1 MSYTLQKLFSEYNID
16 VDKDTSPTLNS
27 LYLKSKNFSNDIAK
41 VNFTNILNNKIIEN
55 LGANYEND
63 NYILYEYLKNSI
75 DSELS
80 SDSDYFTFYST
91 QSLEKYINSR
101 VIDYLIND
109 KGKTLYYL
117 YNGKA
122 SILPINEL
130 SGGKYKNTFTF
141 LQFLNKYIIDKC
153 EQIKDVSPFT
163 NNCSK
168 EAYNLVALELN
179 KLVTPN
185 LLITELQQ
193 DPSDLQLKEM
203 LNLLRNVDYME
214 IYETLYNDND
224 IFNNMETNIFFN
236 TYLIK
241 TDIEKLIELG
251 TSLDARN
258 TSISNNL
265 YSINNTAIGNSFYNE
280 SIGESS
286 LKFFL
291 TKYASQYNNEQYK
304 INLKE
309 DIMPF
314 IVTKTIDDTILQA
327 FIEEIKKFITNNI
340 LNVGSKYPTKLAILY
355 KISIKKDCI
364 YKYAFPS
371 EAYCIPLIT
380 HIDSISFY
388 NTTYKDNITKFYNIL
403 SNINILN
410 DNKDELDIIYKL
422 LNDKNN
428 NIELKKN
435 NENKIPQTALDYLTV
450 YQGRLVLTDE
460 WITGIKNDEIK
471 ISVFPCNYNS
481 IKPECTDFVK
491 LLDVI
496 IKEFTD
502 KLKQT
507 HNVNIDVIKKK
518 YMKYKMKYLQLK
530 QR

>member
-41 VNFTNILNNKIIEN
+41 VNFTNILNNEIIEN

-291 TKYASQYNNEQYK
+291 TKYASPYNNEQYK

-481 IKPECTDFVK
+481 IKPECTDFVN

>member
-27 LYLKSKNFSNDIAK
+27 LYLKSKNFSNDIAT
-41 VNFTNILNNKIIEN
+41 VNFTNILNEDIIEK

-75 DSELS
+75 DDELS

-109 KGKTLYYL
+109 EGKTLYYL

-122 SILPINEL
+122 SILPINDL
-130 SGGKYKNTFTF
+130 SGGKYKNMFTF
-141 LQFLNKYIIDKC
+141 LQFLNKYIINKNDKD
-153 EQIKDVSPFT
+153 ITPF
-163 NNCSK
+163 NNDCTVQ
-168 EAYNLVALELN
+168 AYNLVAEKIKLN
-179 KLVTPN
+179 K
-185 LLITELQQ
+185 LQQ

-214 IYETLYNDND
+214 IYETLSEETANDNIDND
-224 IFNNMETNIFFN
+224 IIDNMNYTIFYN
-236 TYLIK
+236 TYLTTNYIN
-241 TDIEKLIELG
+241 ELIVSG

-265 YSINNTAIGNSFYNE
+265 YSINNTAISNSFNNE

-291 TKYASQYNNEQYK
+291 TKYSSQYNNEQYK
-304 INLKE
+304 IHLKE

-314 IVTKTIDDTILQA
+314 LVTKTIDDTILQA

-340 LNVGSKYPTKLAILY
+340 LNGRSNYPTKLAILY

-380 HIDSISFY
+380 HMDESFY
-388 NTTYKDNITKFYNIL
+388 NITYKDNITEFYNIL

-410 DNKDELDIIYKL
+410 DKPKLDKIYKL
-422 LNDKNN
+422 LNNNNN
-428 NIELKKN
+428 NIDLKN
-435 NENKIPQTALDYLTV
+435 HNDNIIPQTALDYLTV